1 MMIFLNILIVISLLA
16 VLVTLILGFVNMA
29 RGGDG
34 ASARSNVLMRY
45 RVGIQF
51 AAIMLMVLGF
61 IAKGAMTG

>member
-1 MMIFLNILIVISLLA
+1 MMIFLNILIAISLLA

-34 ASARSNVLMRY
+34 APGRSNILMRY

-51 AAIMLMVLGF
+51 VAIMLMVVGF
-61 IAKGAMTG
+61 MARQSLAG

>member
-1 MMIFLNILIVISLLA
+1 MIIFLNILIMVALLA

-29 RGGDG
+29 RGGEG
-34 ASARSNVLMRY
+34 ASGRSNILMRY

-61 IAKGAMTG
+61 ITKGAMTG

>member
-34 ASARSNVLMRY
+34 ASGRSNILMRY

-51 AAIMLMVLGF
+51 VAIMLMVIGF
-61 IAKGAMTG
+61 LARQSLAG